1 MEHGETS
8 TVFVVARSAKRNNHD
23 PHDLLVGFRRVDDI
37 FSLRRNVGERNWN
50 DLEDIVGCV
59 SKGRERNFNIFRLWR
74 KHKHFARYREAKM

>member
-37 FSLRRNVGERNWN
+37 FFATTECRRTQ
-50 DLEDIVGCV
+50 LE
-59 SKGRERNFNIFRLWR
+59 
-74 KHKHFARYREAKM
+74 

>member
-1 MEHGETS
+1 MVKHQLFLWWPALQSETTMIRTTFWS
-8 TVFVVARSAKRNNHD
+8 VFGV
-23 PHDLLVGFRRVDDI
+23 LMTF